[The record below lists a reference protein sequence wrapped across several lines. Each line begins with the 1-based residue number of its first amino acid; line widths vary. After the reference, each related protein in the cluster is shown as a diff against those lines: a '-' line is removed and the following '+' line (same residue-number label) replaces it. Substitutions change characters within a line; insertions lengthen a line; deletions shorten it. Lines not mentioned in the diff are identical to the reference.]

1 MARTDRRRAGP
12 VMLGADLRSPGRLW
26 RAWFVSVTVG
36 ELVGFGVPAVAGAV
50 TATMSDLV
58 AVPALV
64 AAGGIEGAVLGWAQA
79 RVLRGVL
86 PGLAV
91 GAYVGATAA
100 AAALAY
106 AIGMSPAVFA
116 ATIPGLSRP
125 VLVVVGL
132 LLAGVLLASIGT
144 AQWLVLRRVVRR
156 SASWIVTTAAS
167 WAVALVAFAAV
178 TTPLWRPGQSVG
190 LAVAIGVLGG
200 LVMAVVVAAL
210 TGAAA
215 VRLIGRAARTPPSSP
230 SVDEHEHRQEVEGD
244 GQQVLD
250 DRREGSRTEGGVV
263 AQPVQRPRQ
272 HQRDDCRQR

>member
-1 MARTDRRRAGP
+1 MARTDRR
-12 VMLGADLRSPGRLW
+12 RLW

-58 AVPALV
+58 AVVALV
-64 AAGGIEGAVLGWAQA
+64 AAGGTEGAVLGWAQA

-91 GAYVGATAA
+91 GPYVGATAA

-116 ATIPGLSRP
+116 ATIPGVPRP

-132 LLAGVLLASIGT
+132 LLAGALLASIGT
-144 AQWLVLRRVVRR
+144 AQWIVLRRVLPR
-156 SASWIVTTAAS
+156 SASWILTTGGS
-167 WAVALVAFAAV
+167 WAVALLAFATV
-178 TTPLWRPGQSVG
+178 TTPLWRPGQSVA
-190 LAVAIGVLGG
+190 LVVAIGLLGG
-200 LVMAVVVAAL
+200 LVMAAVAAAL
-210 TGAAA
+210 TGAAV
-215 VRLIGRAARTPPSSP
+215 VRLVGRVGAARTPRSSP
-230 SVDEHEHRQEVEGD
+230 SVDDDEHRQEVEGN

-250 DRREGSRTEGGVV
+250 DRGEGSRAEGGVV
-263 AQPVQRPRQ
+263 AQPVQHPRQ
-272 HQRDDCRQR
+272 HERDDGRQ